1 MELTRNPAPH
11 PLLIVK
17 CEYINIIYK
26 IPNTPT
32 KPNTSYTWVIKGT
45 YLEVRTHRTTC
56 NKFWPYLTFKEWTTS
71 YGYLSYGVGRILGAP
86 DLILEAVGVW
96 RWWVCCWEYKSHQ
109 PPTSPLFIMKLLLLI
124 VTLALL
130 AHTSRWLRRFFSQRT
145 ELGRRRVKGAKSN
158 LASLGVF
165 SSGHKTEDSALT
177 FVMRWC
183 GMEND
188 QE

>member
-17 CEYINIIYK
+17 REYINIIYK

-32 KPNTSYTWVIKGT
+32 KPNTSNTWVIKGT

-130 AHTSRWLRRFFSQRT
+130 AHTSRCLRRFFSQRG
-145 ELGRRRVKGAKSN
+145 ELGIIKECRVQN
-158 LASLGVF
+158 QIWPLWVF
-165 SSGHKTEDSALT
+165 FFCA
-177 FVMRWC
+177 
-183 GMEND
+183 
-188 QE
+188 